1 MKQTIYSPEEEQNL
15 MAQLWSPM
23 IADDPLAFV
32 MFAFPWG
39 EAGKPLAKFQ
49 GPRRWQRR
57 ILRKVAK
64 HIAEG
69 KAIDIPKLLRI
80 ARASGR
86 GIGKSALVAWLVFWF
101 LTTRIGASVII
112 SANTETQLRKITF
125 SEISKWGAM
134 AINSHWWEIVGIT
147 VSPAKWLKELVERDL
162 KKGTGYWGCDGKL
175 WSEENPDAYAGAH
188 NHDGMMVIFD
198 EASGIPDSIWSVAN
212 GYFTEPIPNRF
223 WFAFSQGRR
232 NSGYFFEIFNKK
244 RELWDNEQIDAR
256 TVEGTDPQ
264 SYQEIID
271 EYGEDSDEA
280 RVEVYGMFP
289 ENDDISFISP
299 SLVEKAV
306 KRELKDDL
314 TAPIVIGVDPAGTG
328 GDWFT
333 IIVRQGHKVIEI
345 QRYKLSDD
353 EIGTMEGVGHV
364 IGAIEEF
371 RPQITAV
378 DETGMGGPIGDRL
391 REQGYKVRK
400 VNFAWKSSK
409 PQRFGNKRAEMWSE
423 MKKWLESGQ
432 IPDDKRLKADLQ
444 GPKKK
449 PDSKGVMFLESKKDM
464 KARGLASPDAGD
476 GLALT
481 FAFKV
486 AKRESSGYNGA
497 SKQKQGSDLHYAHHS
512 QGGWMGH

>member
-1 MKQTIYSPEEEQNL
+1 MKKPVYTPEEEQQL

-23 IADDPLAFV
+23 VADDPLAFV
-32 MFAFPWG
+32 LFAFPWG
-39 EAGKPLAKFQ
+39 VDGTPLAKFQ

-57 ILRKVAK
+57 ILRKMAK

-69 KAIDIPKLLRI
+69 KAVDIPKLLRV
-80 ARASGR
+80 ARSSGR
-86 GIGKSALVAWLVFWF
+86 GIGKSALVSWLVLWF
-101 LTTRIGASVII
+101 LTTRIGASVVI
-112 SANTETQLRKITF
+112 SANTENQLRKITWA
-125 SEISKWGAM
+125 EIKKWTAM
-134 AINSHWWEIVGIT
+134 AINSHWWEDNGIT
-147 VSPAKWLKELVERDL
+147 VRPANWLADLVERDL
-162 KKGTGYWGCDGKL
+162 KKGTGYWGAEGKL
-175 WSEENPDAYAGAH
+175 WSEENPDAYAGSH

-212 GYFTEPIPNRF
+212 GFFTEPIPNRF

-244 RELWDNEQIDAR
+244 RDLWDNDQIDAR
-256 TVEGTDPQ
+256 TVEGTDP
-264 SYQEIID
+264 SAYQEIIE

-280 RVEVYGMFP
+280 RVEVYGLFP
-289 ENDDISFISP
+289 ENDDVSFISP
-299 SLVEKAV
+299 TMVERAV
-306 KRELKDDL
+306 KRELKDDK
-314 TAPIVIGVDPAGTG
+314 TAPIIIGVDPAGSG
-328 GDWFT
+328 AGSDWFT
-333 IIVRQGHKVIEI
+333 IGVRQGHKVIEI
-345 QRYKLSDD
+345 RRFKLPDT

-364 IGAIEEF
+364 IDAIEEF
-371 RPQITAV
+371 KPQITAV

-391 REQGYKVRK
+391 REQGYRVRK

-409 PQRFGNKRAEMWSE
+409 PQRYGNKRAEMWAE

-432 IPDDKRLKADLQ
+432 IPDDKRLKTDLQ

-476 GLALT
+476 ALALT

-486 AKRESSGYNGA
+486 ARTENRGYNANA
-497 SKQKQGSDLHYAHHS
+497 SKRVEQVYTPAAT
-512 QGGWMGH
+512 GWMSH